1 MIRLSKPKAK
11 TEIGVAG
18 INTYTGDIRADEFLT
33 DLKGKRGIKKYQE
46 MLDNSAIIGAIM
58 YALQQTLRDVK
69 IKIECEDEAAEEFLK
84 SILADMDHSLDDHV
98 AEAISYLGYG
108 FAWFEVIY
116 KKRSGDTDDPKTNSK
131 FNDGLIGIKKIA
143 CRAPWTI
150 DKFEVDRDSSE
161 VLGVKQEMTWGKP
174 NIYIPCNKSVY
185 YRTTTLNN
193 DPSGRS
199 ILRNAYQSYVYLKRV
214 QELEAIAIERE
225 WNGLPVA
232 RLPSEYLSGDAN
244 DAQVAV
250 RQQMEKILRDVKLN
264 EQGYILIPSDPYM
277 DAEGKPSNMR
287 LVELELITAK
297 GTRAI
302 DTDKVIKRY
311 EHDIARSI
319 LAEFIMLGST
329 GTGSY
334 ALSKTKTDL
343 FLRSMESYINYI
355 VDTLN
360 KQLIEPLWRLNGMD
374 VLTMPKLVAGDVA
387 EHDLQSIAAFMR
399 NLNGADISIADDVE
413 AVEALMEIAELPF
426 DKEGY
431 VAAREEKKQIEQE
444 QREFE
449 AKLAETKASAQNN
462 GTAGTRP
469 NGSK

>member
-11 TEIGVAG
+11 QEIGVAG
-18 INTYTGDIRADEFLT
+18 LNTRTGDIRADEFLA

-69 IKIECEDEAAEEFLK
+69 IKIEGEDETGKEFLE
-84 SILADMDHSLDDHV
+84 SVLDDMDHTLDDHI

-108 FAWFEVIY
+108 FSWFETVY

-131 FNDGLIGIKKIA
+131 YTDGMIGIKKIA

-150 DKFEVDRDSSE
+150 ERFDVDEYSSE
-161 VLGVKQEMTWGKP
+161 VLGVKQDQYWGKDP
-174 NIYIPCNKSVY
+174 IYIPCNKSVY

-199 ILRNAYQSYVYLKRV
+199 ILRNAYQSYTYLKRI
-214 QELEAIAIERE
+214 QELEAIAVERE

-232 RLPSEYLSGDAN
+232 RLPSEYLAGDAS

-250 RQQMEKILRDVKLN
+250 RQQLEKILRDVKLN
-264 EQGYILIPSDPYM
+264 EQGYILLPSDRYK
-277 DAEGKPSNMR
+277 DSEGKPYDMY

-302 DTDKVIKRY
+302 DTDRVIKRY

-360 KQLIEPLWRLNGMD
+360 KQLVEPLWKINGMD
-374 VLTMPKLVAGDVA
+374 LATMPKFVAGDVA
-387 EHDLQSIAAFMR
+387 PHDLKEIAAFLR
-399 NLNGADISIADDVE
+399 NLNGAGINIADLPETVE
-413 AVEALMEIAELPF
+413 DLMEIAELDF
-426 DKEGY
+426 DDELYIKQ
-431 VAAREEKKQIEQE
+431 REEAKKLEEQ
-444 QREFE
+444 QRQMDNELAMAA
-449 AKLAETKASAQNN
+449 AKQPKPKVGGA
-462 GTAGTRP
+462 
-469 NGSK
+469 

>member
-11 TEIGVAG
+11 QEIGVAG
-18 INTYTGDIRADEFLT
+18 LNTYTGDIRADEFLA

-69 IKIECEDEAAEEFLK
+69 IKVEGEDETAKKFLEEVL
-84 SILADMDHSLDDHV
+84 SDMDHTLDDHI

-108 FAWFEVIY
+108 FSWFEVVY

-131 FNDGLIGIKKIA
+131 YTDGLIGIKKIA
-143 CRAPWTI
+143 CRAPWTVQE
-150 DKFEVDRDSSE
+150 FEVDKMTSE
-161 VLGVKQEMTWGKP
+161 VLGVKQEHSWGKP
-174 NIYIPCNKSVY
+174 SIYIPCNKSIY

-199 ILRNAYQSYVYLKRV
+199 ILRNAYQSYTYLKRI
-214 QELEAIAIERE
+214 QELEAIAVERE

-232 RLPSEYLSGDAN
+232 RLPAEYLADNASDE
-244 DAQVAV
+244 QVAV
-250 RQQMEKILRDVKLN
+250 RRQLEKILRDVKLN
-264 EQGYILIPSDPYM
+264 EQGYILLPSDRYR
-277 DAEGKPSNMR
+277 DSEGKPYDMY
-287 LVELELITAK
+287 LVELDLISAK
-297 GTRAI
+297 GNRAI
-302 DTDKVIKRY
+302 DTDRVIKRY

-360 KQLIEPLWRLNGMD
+360 KQLVEPLWRINGMD
-374 VLTMPKLVAGDVA
+374 IATMPKFVAGDVA
-387 EHDLQSIAAFMR
+387 PHDLKEIAAFLR
-399 NLNGADISIADDVE
+399 NLNGAGINIADNIETVE
-413 AVEALMEIAELPF
+413 DLMEIAELDF
-426 DKEGY
+426 DDELYMKQREEAKKLEEQQRQMDNELAM
-431 VAAREEKKQIEQE
+431 VAAKQP
-444 QREFE
+444 
-449 AKLAETKASAQNN
+449 KTKV
-462 GTAGTRP
+462 GGV
-469 NGSK
+469 